1 MGLGGQKQ
9 ESNAPTGAGLTEGKT
24 SRLAHMADAELRK
37 WAKAYGVVDP
47 DKSERA
53 TLLQEMVSCVDSG
66 VVIVMSRVLT
76 PLTKY

>member
-9 ESNAPTGAGLTEGKT
+9 ESNAPTGDGLKEGKT
-24 SRLAHMADAELRK
+24 SRLDHMADAELRK

-53 TLLQEMVSCVDSG
+53 TLLQEMVSCFDSG
-66 VVIVMSRVLT
+66 AVVILCPVF
-76 PLTKY
+76 